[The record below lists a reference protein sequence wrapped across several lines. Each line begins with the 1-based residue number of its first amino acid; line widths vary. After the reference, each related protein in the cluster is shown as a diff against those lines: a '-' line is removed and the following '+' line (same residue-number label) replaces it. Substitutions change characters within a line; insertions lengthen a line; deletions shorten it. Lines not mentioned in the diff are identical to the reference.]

1 MFKKT
6 AVAAA
11 LGASAMLSLSQVQ
24 AAEYA
29 IDTEGQHA
37 FVQFKISH
45 LGYSYIL
52 GDFEDFAGTF
62 NYDPEN
68 VADSS
73 VNMTVDV
80 TSLDTNHA
88 ERDKHILSGD
98 FLDASQ
104 YPEATFESTGFE
116 STGEGQGKLTGNLTL
131 HGVTNEITMDVN
143 HLGGGEDP
151 WGNYRQGFEGSTML
165 DLSNY
170 DIDMS
175 KFPEP
180 MRELEL
186 YVVFEGIRQ

>member
-6 AVAAA
+6 AIAAA
-11 LGASAMLSLSQVQ
+11 LGASALVTLSQAQ
-24 AAEYA
+24 AAEYV
-29 IDTEGQHA
+29 IDTDGQHA

-52 GDFEDFAGTF
+52 GDFEEFSGGF

-68 VADSS
+68 VTDSS

-80 TSLDTNHA
+80 SSLDTNHA

-131 HGVTNEITMDVN
+131 HGVTNEITMDVK
-143 HLGGGEDP
+143 HIGGGEDP

-175 KFPEP
+175 KFPP
-180 MRELEL
+180 VMHELEL